1 MGLPSRPSMRT
12 KCCNE
17 VESALSTVEYYK
29 AGQVRNSLEETRS
42 FQPPSVRRFVPQ
54 GWYLKGKYIN
64 TIFEC
69 ARACAHSVHQSC
81 PTLCDP
87 MDYNLPDSS
96 VHGIFQARR
105 WVTCH
110 FFLQRIFPTQGLNLS
125 LWHPLHWQEGSL
137 PLVPPGK
144 PSPALYHLG
153 KIHFFSHLSICYSV

>member
-1 MGLPSRPSMRT
+1 MGLPSRLSMRT

-64 TIFEC
+64 TIC
-69 ARACAHSVHQSC
+69 VCVCVCSSVHQSC

-110 FFLQRIFPTQGLNLS
+110 FFLQGIFPTQGSNLS
-125 LWHPLHWQEGSL
+125 LW
-137 PLVPPGK
+137 K

>member
-64 TIFEC
+64 TIFVCVCVCVC
-69 ARACAHSVHQSC
+69 ARAPARTQFISRVRLFVTPWTIICQTPLSMEFSRQEDEWLAISSSSGSSQLRDWTWVSGI
-81 PTLCDP
+81 LCI
-87 MDYNLPDSS
+87 
-96 VHGIFQARR
+96 GRR
-105 WVTCH
+105 V
-110 FFLQRIFPTQGLNLS
+110 
-125 LWHPLHWQEGSL
+125 
-137 PLVPPGK
+137 
-144 PSPALYHLG
+144 LYH
-153 KIHFFSHLSICYSV
+153 